1 MYSES
6 QAVVYDEGP
15 QMAPEQNEKMTSC
28 SCSWWAS
35 CFVLAEKT
43 IDKVSLVMDGAVF
56 LSRCDASQLEC
67 EMIARQQSG

>member
-43 IDKVSLVMDGAVF
+43 IDKVS
-56 LSRCDASQLEC
+56 
-67 EMIARQQSG
+67 